1 MSNKKPYVT
10 VLCYYG
16 GAKLSKTGKV
26 AKYKAVQYPTA
37 PTNNTSSDDNT
48 NYWTEKYPARI
59 LATNRVVVRYEDHAV
74 EGPIIDLHAV
84 SPDLLLALVFIET
97 FAQNVSKHLDCVD
110 CTNPNEVTKK
120 TLMSKAVIFNII
132 DMISAF
138 VLRTKLP
145 SVIKEVAFHLLAQL
159 LRISHKV
166 ESLISS
172 GFSSQ
177 AHTSQLTLILT
188 RLSPLKT
195 ELQKLLDKEVSVTNA
210 MALEFI
216 LRGDFENNK
225 FASYLQ
231 ALFEVVLAM
240 AEVTPL
246 TRDQGGY
253 RRSRQGS
260 LTDGI
265 LQVWRKRFSTCIVI
279 VLYYLK
285 LWKTARLRC
294 GADTARR

>member
-1 MSNKKPYVT
+1 MSGKKPYIT

-16 GAKLSKTGKV
+16 GAKLSKTGKI
-26 AKYKAVQYPTA
+26 AKYKAVQYPSIT
-37 PTNNTSSDDNT
+37 TNNISTDDNT
-48 NYWTEKYPARI
+48 DYWTEKYPERI
-59 LATNRVVVRYEDHAV
+59 LATNHVVVRYEDHAV
-74 EGPIIDLHAV
+74 EGPIIDLHAL

-97 FAQNVSKHLDCVD
+97 FAQNVWNYLDCID
-110 CTNPNEVTKK
+110 CTSRNEVTEK
-120 TLMSKAVIFNII
+120 TLMSKTVIFNVIELVSTFI
-132 DMISAF
+132 
-138 VLRTKLP
+138 LRTKLP
-145 SVIKEVAFHLLAQL
+145 SVIKEIVFHLLAQL

-166 ESLISS
+166 ESLISAS
-172 GFSSQ
+172 SPSQ

-188 RLSPLKT
+188 RLTPLKT
-195 ELQKLLDKEVSVTNA
+195 ELHKLLDKEVSVTNA

-246 TRDQGGY
+246 MRDAGGY

-265 LQVWRKRFSTCIVI
+265 LQVC
-279 VLYYLK
+279 
-285 LWKTARLRC
+285 
-294 GADTARR
+294 